1 MNKVFEVLKK
11 NKVVQI
17 IILLAIVSAFYFYST
32 KETLENITL
41 EEPEPEKKVEAV
53 EPKEQEEAPV
63 SATVELNPEDLLPQY
78 DEANEFAQQNPV
90 SKLLKEQNF
99 LVSGYH
105 SGINTVMQSNKIAYH
120 DLRSAPPIPKTDVG
134 PFNQSSFEKP
144 AGSNRRQFELGSA

>member
-11 NKVVQI
+11 NKVQI
-17 IILLAIVSAFYFYST
+17 IILVAIVSAFYFYST

-41 EEPEPEKKVEAV
+41 EEPEPEKEFAV
-53 EPKEQEEAPV
+53 EQKEQVVAP
-63 SATVELNPEDLLPQY
+63 ATVELNPDDLLPQY

-134 PFNQSSFEKP
+134 PFNQSSFEQP
-144 AGSNRRQFELGSA
+144 AGSNRRHFELGSA